1 MDESSQGTGESLSQL
16 HRFYIFA
23 HFSIALEI
31 YYGVLRLLVLYFLQR
46 TPVGDGWV
54 LVEGTVS
61 SRRNF
66 TIFAH

>member
-46 TPVGDGWV
+46 TPVGDG
-54 LVEGTVS
+54 
-61 SRRNF
+61 
-66 TIFAH
+66 